1 MDFAFNSYSLILI
14 YCGTVTLLVSYY
26 ISSRD
31 KGAVRWFGLM
41 MCANAIWSLG
51 YGFELASD
59 NLPQIKTFLNIEYI
73 GISYLPLIWF
83 LFCLKMCGKEKW
95 YRRPLNLA
103 AVLIIPTVTVLCV
116 WTNDYHHFYYK
127 SLSMDYSAKFPMV
140 TIVPGAGYRIFLTYF
155 YLLLATGSY
164 FLLTKFRKAD
174 PVYKKQN
181 YSILVAAFIPWLANF
196 AYLLGFRP
204 MGNLD
209 ITPFAFII
217 TIFLIFIGIY
227 RFQLFDIL
235 PVAREKVLE
244 LMQDAF
250 ITIWHLTNTSGLQKK
265 IIGREIKDLFPEQQ
279 QLLRYLSS
287 KTPGKLEADIRYLSD
302 DHLNKEISIIKFQD
316 QTNLKQESL
325 KIREQANELQKL
337 NQLKDKIFSIIAH
350 DLRAPLVNLSEVL
363 KMISDD
369 SITPDEFK
377 QIAPTLSRDIIYT
390 TDLLENM
397 LHWSRSQL
405 KGHGISPEY
414 FNLRNLILN
423 EISYHLPAASIKK
436 IDIVH
441 NVFPNVIVFADMLM
455 MQIVVRN
462 ILNNAIKFSNIQGV
476 IDISAVY
483 HKSGFIYLYIK
494 DNGTGIPSDI
504 AAELFKGA
512 NNSTRGTMNEKGTG
526 LGLMVLPLT
535 L

>member
-250 ITIWHLTNTSGLQKK
+250 VILDTKERIIDYNLAFNKYIRPSKK

-279 QLLRYLSS
+279 QLLHYLSS
-287 KTPGKLEADIRYLSD
+287 KTPGKLELKVETTQGAFELEADIRYLSD

-436 IDIVH
+436 IDIAH

-462 ILNNAIKFSNIQGV
+462 ILNNAIKFSNIQGI

-483 HKSGFIYLYIK
+483 HKSGFIYL
-494 DNGTGIPSDI
+494 
-504 AAELFKGA
+504 
-512 NNSTRGTMNEKGTG
+512 
-526 LGLMVLPLT
+526 PLHQR
-535 L
+535 